1 MQKTEYNNKEMLR
14 MTIFEL
20 GKLYDRIT
28 NIVHEILCKKI
39 VSKKVMFYSYLR
51 TNIWASKQERWITAI
66 TGQHFTKLF
75 SGDIQPT

>member
-1 MQKTEYNNKEMLR
+1 MIINCAKTEYNNKEMLR

-39 VSKKVMFYSYLR
+39 VSKKVMFYSY
-51 TNIWASKQERWITAI
+51 
-66 TGQHFTKLF
+66 
-75 SGDIQPT
+75 